1 MRPIKQFLFWF
12 ITILIL
18 VALFGKPYGGYT
30 VSFYFVSFLLPVI
43 IGTSYIFN
51 SFLVPN
57 YLLKKRYVKFGIYTF
72 YTIIISLNLEMLII
86 FLAFAVLANYE
97 YNNMVPA
104 ATNIFGLAITMYFV
118 VLVKTFMLLAK
129 SSLSEK
135 EIIQSLEEKQS
146 HLEKGYLIVR
156 ADRRNIKVLL
166 EDILYIES
174 LSDYVKI
181 NAIPESPII
190 TKEKI
195 SVIEHK
201 LASPF
206 IRIHRSFIINADKID
221 SFTSDTLII
230 NGNELPISRTYKKEV
245 REYLTNKQ

>member
-12 ITILIL
+12 ITVLIL
-18 VALFGKPYGGYT
+18 VALFGEPYGGYM

-43 IGTSYIFN
+43 IGTSYLFN

-72 YTIIISLNLEMLII
+72 YTVIISLNLEMLII
-86 FLAFAVLANYE
+86 FLAFAILANYE

-118 VLVKTFMLLAK
+118 VLVKAFMLLAK
-129 SSLSEK
+129 SSVSEK
-135 EIIQSLEEKQS
+135 ERIQSLEEKQS

-156 ADRRNIKVLL
+156 ANRRNIKVLL
-166 EDILYIES
+166 EDVLYIES

-181 NAIPESPII
+181 NTISESPII

-195 SVIEHK
+195 SVIEQK
-201 LASPF
+201 LVSPF
-206 IRIHRSFIINADKID
+206 IRIHRSFIINTDKVESFSVD
-221 SFTSDTLII
+221 SVII
-230 NGNELPISRTYKKEV
+230 NAIELPISRTYKKEV
-245 REYLTNKQ
+245 RDSLTNK